1 MKVYIVGEHNQ
12 EGIGEIVSGHIR
24 SASPVR
30 IVGVP
35 IVPFG
40 GPDAILSRRL
50 VPCRNASGSKRKNQ
64 FKDSVF
70 LTCSNELLTEYF
82 SFFSQIVGAIITY
95 MFILLNY

>member
-30 IVGVP
+30 IIGVP
-35 IVPFG
+35 NVSFG

-50 VPCRNASGSKRKNQ
+50 VPCRNGSGSKRKNQ

-70 LTCSNELLTEYF
+70 LSVFLPNAF
-82 SFFSQIVGAIITY
+82 D
-95 MFILLNY
+95 